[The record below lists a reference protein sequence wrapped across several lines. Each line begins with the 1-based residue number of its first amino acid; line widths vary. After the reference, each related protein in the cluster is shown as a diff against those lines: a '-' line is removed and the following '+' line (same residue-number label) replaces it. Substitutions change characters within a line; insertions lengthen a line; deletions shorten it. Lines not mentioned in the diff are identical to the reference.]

1 MSVRVTNKLPSFGR
15 SAARVLDDAIKEGA
29 TDTLVGA
36 KLRAPFQHGALRSA
50 STVKR
55 VKPLVWRVLFWM
67 EYARFQEFGGD
78 GRRRVRRYSTAG
90 TGKGFLKQSGDV
102 QAKRLNQTLSKHGR
116 RARP

>member
-1 MSVRVTNKLPSFGR
+1 MSVRVIDKLPSFGR

-29 TDTLVGA
+29 VDTLVGA
-36 KLRAPFQHGALRSA
+36 KLRAPFLHGSLRS
-50 STVKR
+50 SSDVKR
-55 VKPLVWRVLFWM
+55 VRPLLWRVSFWM

-78 GRRRVRRYSTAG
+78 GKRRVRRYSTAG

-102 QAKRLNQTLSKHGR
+102 QAKKLSQTLAKHGK